1 MWFMNKIA
9 NPFVRLILRS
19 PLHGLM
25 DTALLLIT
33 YRGRKSGKQYTL
45 PTQYVQAGNVLYIVP
60 GNAKEKTWWRN
71 LRGGIPVQVVLH
83 GKTLAGIGC
92 LLDPAADAGTLLT
105 GLQLYLQHFPS
116 LARMYR
122 VGVDASG
129 TFDEADLR
137 RAVASIVMVR
147 VDLNHQ

>member
-1 MWFMNKIA
+1 MWFINKII
-9 NPFVRLILRS
+9 NPFVCLILRS

-45 PTQYVQAGNVLYIVP
+45 PTQYVQDGNVIYIVP

-83 GKTLAGIGC
+83 RKTLAGTGC
-92 LLDPAADAGTLLT
+92 LLDPVTDAGIILT
-105 GLQLYLQHFPS
+105 GLQLYLQRFRS
-116 LARMYR
+116 LAKIYG
-122 VGVDASG
+122 VGIDASG

-137 RAVASIVMVR
+137 RAATSVVMVR
-147 VDLNHQ
+147 VDLNNQ